1 MESLSEKIE
10 NLSLEKDGKTIN
22 PFTGRKI
29 IKGGKKEKQV
39 KVMLEKVYKKFSEE
53 DFDFEALEPKFVLAW
68 DKLSDIKEG
77 KKKVWVIM
85 PYSYD
90 SIELLDKNHYFFSKE
105 FDYLEEEGNIGAFYE
120 YKGLAVTGTGADAY
134 YILNKNLYDEI
145 IF

>member
-53 DFDFEALEPKFVLAW
+53 DF
-68 DKLSDIKEG
+68 LSLIH
-77 KKKVWVIM
+77 I
-85 PYSYD
+85 
-90 SIELLDKNHYFFSKE
+90 
-105 FDYLEEEGNIGAFYE
+105 
-120 YKGLAVTGTGADAY
+120 
-134 YILNKNLYDEI
+134 
-145 IF
+145 